1 MALSP
6 TPNTKDIMAKI
17 LITGGCGF
25 IGSNFIRYYLKRHD
39 DVEIVNFDKLTYA
52 GKKENLS
59 DVEDDRRYSFVKG
72 DVAVMGQVK
81 EVMEGIDSVVH
92 FAAESHVDRSIIDPG
107 IFIQTNITG
116 TYNLLECAREN
127 GVRKLIHISTDEVYG
142 SLGAEGS
149 FTENSPLSP
158 NSPYSASKAS
168 SDLLVRSYCNTFGL
182 PAVICRCSNNYG
194 PYQFTEKL
202 IPLMIMNAMNDKP
215 LPVYGDGLQ
224 SRDWIFVEDQC
235 RALDAVLMSG
245 RNGEIYNIGGNCEW
259 ANIDVVKMILDIL
272 NKPHSLIEHV
282 KDRLGHD
289 RRYALD
295 STKIQNELNW
305 KPLVNF
311 QDGIERTVESIRGQ
325 VST

>member
-6 TPNTKDIMAKI
+6 TPNTNNIMAKI

-52 GKKENLS
+52 GKKKNLS

-72 DVAVMGQVK
+72 DVAVMSQVK

-149 FTENSPLSP
+149 FTENSPLLP

-202 IPLMIMNAMNDKP
+202 IPLTITNAMNDKL

-224 SRDWIFVEDQC
+224 SRDWIYVEDQC

-259 ANIDVVKMILDIL
+259 ANIDVVKLILDIL

-295 STKIQNELNW
+295 STKIKNELDW
-305 KPLVNF
+305 KPLVDF
-311 QDGIERTVESIRGQ
+311 QDGIERTVAWYGNL
-325 VST
+325 

>member
-1 MALSP
+1 
-6 TPNTKDIMAKI
+6 MAKI

-72 DVAVMGQVK
+72 DVAVMSQVK

-127 GVRKLIHISTDEVYG
+127 GVRKFIHISTDEVYG

-259 ANIDVVKMILDIL
+259 ANIDVVKLILDIL

-295 STKIQNELNW
+295 STKIKNELDW
-305 KPLVNF
+305 KPLVDF
-311 QDGIERTVESIRGQ
+311 QDGIERTVAWYGNL
-325 VST
+325 

>member
-1 MALSP
+1 
-6 TPNTKDIMAKI
+6 MAKI

-52 GKKENLS
+52 GKKKNLS

-149 FTENSPLSP
+149 FTENSPLLP

-202 IPLMIMNAMNDKP
+202 IPLTITNAMNDKL

-224 SRDWIFVEDQC
+224 SRDWIYVEDQC

-259 ANIDVVKMILDIL
+259 ANIDVVKLILDIL

-295 STKIQNELNW
+295 STKIKNELDW
-305 KPLVNF
+305 KPLVDF
-311 QDGIERTVESIRGQ
+311 QDGIERTVAWYGNL
-325 VST
+325 

>member
-1 MALSP
+1 MLKNKNIAV
-6 TPNTKDIMAKI
+6 
-17 LITGGCGF
+17 TGGAGF
-25 IGSNFIRYYLKRHD
+25 IGSNFIRHILAKYRDYR
-39 DVEIVNFDKLTYA
+39 VVNLDKLTYC
-52 GKKENLS
+52 GNNENLR
-59 DVEDDRRYSFVKG
+59 DIEKDKNYEFVKG
-72 DVAVMGQVK
+72 DIADERLVNKLVK
-81 EVMEGIDSVVH
+81 ECDVVVN
-92 FAAESHVDRSIIDPG
+92 FAAESHVDRSIKDPSE
-107 IFIQTNITG
+107 FIRTNVYG
-116 TYNLLECAREN
+116 VYVLLEAAKRYL
-127 GVRKLIHISTDEVYG
+127 VRSFLQVSTDEVYG
-142 SLGAEGS
+142 SVEAGS
-149 FTENSPLSP
+149 SSEDAPLHP

>member
-127 GVRKLIHISTDEVYG
+127 GVRKFIHISTDEVYG

-295 STKIQNELNW
+295 STKIKNELDW
-305 KPLVNF
+305 KPLVDF
-311 QDGIERTVESIRGQ
+311 QDGIERTVAWYGNL
-325 VST
+325 

>member
-1 MALSP
+1 
-6 TPNTKDIMAKI
+6 MAKI

-52 GKKENLS
+52 GKKKNLS

-72 DVAVMGQVK
+72 DVAVMSQVK
-81 EVMEGIDSVVH
+81 EGMEGIYSVVH

>member
-1 MALSP
+1 VALSP
-6 TPNTKDIMAKI
+6 TPNTNNIMAKI

-52 GKKENLS
+52 GKKKNLS

-72 DVAVMGQVK
+72 DVAVMSQVK

-149 FTENSPLSP
+149 FTENSPLLP

-202 IPLMIMNAMNDKP
+202 IPLTITNAMNDKL

-224 SRDWIFVEDQC
+224 SRDWIYVEDQC

-259 ANIDVVKMILDIL
+259 ANIDVVKLILDIL

-295 STKIQNELNW
+295 STKIKNELDW
-305 KPLVNF
+305 KPLVDF
-311 QDGIERTVESIRGQ
+311 QDGIERTVAWYGNL
-325 VST
+325 

>member
-6 TPNTKDIMAKI
+6 TPNTNNIMAKI

-52 GKKENLS
+52 GKKKNLS

-202 IPLMIMNAMNDKP
+202 IPLTITNAMNDKL

-224 SRDWIFVEDQC
+224 SRDWIYVEDQC

-259 ANIDVVKMILDIL
+259 ANIDVVKLILDIL

-295 STKIQNELNW
+295 STKIKNELDW
-305 KPLVNF
+305 KPLVDF
-311 QDGIERTVESIRGQ
+311 QDGIERTVAWYGNL
-325 VST
+325 

>member
-52 GKKENLS
+52 GKKKNLS

-127 GVRKLIHISTDEVYG
+127 GVRKFIHISTDEVYG

-295 STKIQNELNW
+295 STKIKNELDW
-305 KPLVNF
+305 KPLVDF
-311 QDGIERTVESIRGQ
+311 QDGIERTVAWYGNL
-325 VST
+325 

>member
-6 TPNTKDIMAKI
+6 TPNTNNIMAKI

-59 DVEDDRRYSFVKG
+59 DVEDDRRSSFVKG
-72 DVAVMGQVK
+72 DVAVMSQVK

-127 GVRKLIHISTDEVYG
+127 GVRKFIHISTDEVYG

-295 STKIQNELNW
+295 STKIKNELDW
-305 KPLVNF
+305 KPLVDF
-311 QDGIERTVESIRGQ
+311 QDGIERTVAWYGNL
-325 VST
+325 

>member
-149 FTENSPLSP
+149 FTENSPLLP

-295 STKIQNELNW
+295 STKIKNELDW
-305 KPLVNF
+305 KPLVDF
-311 QDGIERTVESIRGQ
+311 QDGIERTVAWYGNL
-325 VST
+325 

>member
-6 TPNTKDIMAKI
+6 TPNTNNIMAKI

-52 GKKENLS
+52 GKKKNLS

-72 DVAVMGQVK
+72 DVAVMSQVK
-81 EVMEGIDSVVH
+81 EGMEGIYSVVH

>member
-1 MALSP
+1 
-6 TPNTKDIMAKI
+6 MAKI

-52 GKKENLS
+52 GKKKNLS

-72 DVAVMGQVK
+72 DVAVMSQVK

-149 FTENSPLSP
+149 FTENSPLLP

-202 IPLMIMNAMNDKP
+202 IPLTITNAMNDKL

-224 SRDWIFVEDQC
+224 SRDWIYVEDQC

-259 ANIDVVKMILDIL
+259 ANIDVVKLILDIL

-295 STKIQNELNW
+295 STKIKNELDW
-305 KPLVNF
+305 KPLVDF
-311 QDGIERTVESIRGQ
+311 QDGIERTVAWYGNL
-325 VST
+325 